1 LNTVRADGGVEY
13 TLFFNLMDKPA
24 GGIGEYVDDFQGLAL
39 AIQFSNVSSFMGY
52 ELTTKM
58 GFRHQTWYFEDQ
70 TKTGSIGF
78 VSVFAGMQD

>member
-1 LNTVRADGGVEY
+1 
-13 TLFFNLMDKPA
+13 MDKPA

-39 AIQFSNVSSFMGY
+39 AIQFSNVSSSMGY

-58 GFRHQTWYFEDQ
+58 GFRQQTWYFEDR

-78 VSVFAGMQD
+78 VSVFAGMKD